1 MLGCGTVGSA
11 LLALL
16 EAEAEV
22 IERRT
27 GLVFEV
33 THIAVRDLD
42 KARPGVPT
50 ELLTDDPSAVV
61 GADDVDIVVEMM
73 GGIDLAGTL
82 SLAALAAGKPVV
94 SANKALLA
102 VQGEALTAAADAAGV
117 DLLFEAAV
125 GGGIPVIR
133 PLRESLLGEPV
144 RRVLGIING
153 TTNFILTRMADDAAA
168 YADALAEAQR
178 LGFAEADPTAD
189 VEGHDAA
196 AKLAIIASI
205 AFGVRVVADDV
216 GLEGI
221 TRITP
226 GDVAFAARN
235 GYVIKL
241 LASGERFD
249 DGRVAVAVH
258 PALVP
263 THHPLASV
271 RDSFNAVFIE
281 GDAVGELMFYG
292 RGAGGRP
299 TASAVLGDLLDAAG
313 NLRQGSSARFG
324 VLPPADF
331 VSHERLRSA
340 YYIALEVLDRPGVL
354 AAVAGAFGANGVS
367 IRSMVQEGQDDE
379 ADLEFITHLASES
392 AVQSTLD
399 DLRGLAEVQRVG
411 SVLRVVGGAA

>member
-11 LLALL
+11 LLALI

-22 IERRT
+22 IEART
-27 GLVFEV
+27 GLELRV
-33 THIAVRDLD
+33 TRVAVRD
-42 KARPGVPT
+42 ATRPRPGVDADS
-50 ELLTDDPSAVV
+50 LTDDPWSVV
-61 GADDVDIVVEMM
+61 EADDVDVVVEVM
-73 GGIDLAGTL
+73 GGVDEAGPL
-82 SLAALAAGKPVV
+82 CLAALRAGKPVV

-102 VQGEALTAAADAAGV
+102 VRGADLAAAADEAGV

-125 GGGIPVIR
+125 GGGIPIIR

-144 RRVLGIING
+144 RRVLGIVNG
-153 TTNFILTRMADDAAA
+153 TTNYILTRMAEDGAA

-178 LGFAEADPTAD
+178 LGFAEADPSAD
-189 VEGHDAA
+189 VDGHDAA
-196 AKLAIIASI
+196 AKLAIVSTI

-216 GLEGI
+216 ALEGI
-221 TRITP
+221 AGITP

-263 THHPLASV
+263 TTHPLASV

-281 GDAVGELMFYG
+281 GEAVGELMFYG

-324 VLPPADF
+324 VLPPAAIRSTD
-331 VSHERLRSA
+331 ELRSA

-354 AAVAGAFGANGVS
+354 AAVAGAFGDHDVS

-379 ADLEFITHLASES
+379 ADLEFITHVASES
-392 AVQSTLD
+392 AVRATLET
-399 DLRGLAEVQRVG
+399 LRTLPHVQRVG